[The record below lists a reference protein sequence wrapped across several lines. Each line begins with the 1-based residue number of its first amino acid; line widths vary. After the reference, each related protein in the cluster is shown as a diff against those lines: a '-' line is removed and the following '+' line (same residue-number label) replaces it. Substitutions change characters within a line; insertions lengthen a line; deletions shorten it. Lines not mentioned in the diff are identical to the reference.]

1 MLIFLSKRYFKE
13 TSIEICKLFFLT
25 KDNIFTVIKNSPYLL
40 MQNIYNRKPSKI
52 TNDQFLVSNLELY
65 SSRKALDRR

>member
-1 MLIFLSKRYFKE
+1 
-13 TSIEICKLFFLT
+13 
-25 KDNIFTVIKNSPYLL
+25 

-65 SSRKALDRR
+65 SSRKGWIVGKQEQRSNGV